1 MYKRLIKRGMDV
13 LFSAVAI
20 LVLALPMLIIAAA
33 VRLDGAGP
41 VLFRQSRVGK
51 DGKPFTILKFRT
63 MRIDAPSETPALLME
78 NAKEWTTGV
87 GAFLRKTSLDE
98 LPQLFNILAGQMS
111 FVGPRPVI
119 ASESELTE
127 ARRQNGAVGLTPGL
141 TGWAQ
146 IHGRNRLSAAEKAAY
161 DGEYLQKISFFFDLR
176 CILGT
181 FGALF
186 EKSDGK

>member
-87 GAFLRKTSLDE
+87 GGFLRKTSLDE

-127 ARRQNGAVGLTPGL
+127 ARWQNGAVGLTPGL